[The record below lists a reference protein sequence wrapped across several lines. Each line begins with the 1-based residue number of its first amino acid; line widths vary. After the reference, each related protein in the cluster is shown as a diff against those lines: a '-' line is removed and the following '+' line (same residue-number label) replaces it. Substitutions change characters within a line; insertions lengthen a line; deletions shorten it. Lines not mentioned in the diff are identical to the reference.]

1 MEAFDT
7 FCVLGGIAGIAV
19 GIYEAFTRTILW
31 RDLAGVKK
39 KNILKFLPY
48 DVATYIVIGIM
59 LAFSGL
65 GSRFPFLEK
74 PVCIILEIVLSIAT
88 VCANVYFSNK
98 YLGKSNT
105 TAPRIDYREIHK

>member
-7 FCVLGGIAGIAV
+7 FCILGGIAGAAV
-19 GIYEAFTRTILW
+19 GIYEAFTKNILW

-39 KNILKFLPY
+39 KNMLKFLPY
-48 DVATYIVIGIM
+48 DVATYLIIGIM

-74 PVCIILEIVLSIAT
+74 PVCIIAEIVLSIAT
-88 VCANVYFSNK
+88 VCMNVYFSNK
-98 YLGKSNT
+98 YLGKTNT
-105 TAPRIDYREIHK
+105 TAPRIDYRERRK